1 MGCPS
6 SVIGSHQEVLSRV
19 LIRTA
24 EEYSGSRPGAPEP
37 LAPMPGKGR
46 KTTQQADIQ
55 ELFPELNTIAHFPRL
70 VEQLHL
76 KEKDIAY
83 REGK

>member
-1 MGCPS
+1 M
-6 SVIGSHQEVLSRV
+6 IGSHQEVLSRV

-55 ELFPELNTIAHFPRL
+55 QRKTLHIERASEAPLVGSGVNTSFVKGFYSHWF
-70 VEQLHL
+70 QT
-76 KEKDIAY
+76 
-83 REGK
+83 G